1 MLATMSARLFLALLI
16 SLGAGA
22 CGASSDEP
30 RNVPRE
36 NVPREEVE
44 AAPAPGIALTI
55 DLRGRRIDVSPDGAL
70 HAEGCDAARYDW
82 DARALIDAHGE
93 RMSETTVHEG
103 ARSITAPDGNVV
115 MTVGASEVLAGE
127 SVLLRIEDD
136 GTLTDAAPGAV
147 PASTS
152 APIPEAR
159 REQVLSLLGL
169 VAMCW
174 ETHPRDIPEP

>member
-1 MLATMSARLFLALLI
+1 MMPRMSARLVLALLV
-16 SLGAGA
+16 SFGGLA
-22 CGASSDEP
+22 CGASTEEP
-30 RNVPRE
+30 RNA
-36 NVPREEVE
+36 PREEVE
-44 AAPAPGIALTI
+44 ASPAPGIALTI

-82 DARALIDAHGE
+82 EARALVDTHGE
-93 RMSETTVHEG
+93 QMFEASLEG
-103 ARSITAPDGNVV
+103 AARSITAPDGNVV
-115 MTVGASEVLAGE
+115 MTVGDREVLGGE
-127 SVLLRIEDD
+127 TVLLRIEDD

-147 PASTS
+147 PASAS
-152 APIPEAR
+152 IPIPEAR